1 MPKREWIVFLF
12 LLVSRSVL
20 YCQTEVLFSHQG
32 GFYDEPFELS
42 LGCSDF
48 TLHIRYTTNGNTPTA
63 SSPKYDSQLWL
74 GPQLY
79 SRSEIFKIQVSPES
93 LSYVP
98 DSVRHAIVIRAA
110 AFDDDGLCMGPV
122 ATHTYL
128 IRSLGADAQG
138 LPVLSICAD
147 SLALFDYD
155 TGIMVPGVNQT
166 DSDPERTGNYFQHG
180 REWERLAN
188 VEFYEPTDNSGINQQ
203 CGLRTHGNRARA
215 FPAKGLKIYA
225 REEYG
230 KKRFKHRFFE
240 TTPLNSFKHLVLKP
254 FSTLWPYS
262 GVQDYVSNRM
272 ALNLALDAPHSRP
285 VILYLNGEYWGIYFL
300 QEKMDE
306 RYLEDHYGVD
316 IEQCNI
322 ICNWHREAECG
333 DSANFVHL
341 MEWLETADLSVAEN
355 YAYLCDLIDVQN
367 VMDYLVFETFI
378 GNTDWPANNL
388 RLWQEGDGKWRWL
401 FYDGDAALIDND
413 FAVFDNASYM
423 GIESW
428 PSSTKASLLFR
439 RLFENN
445 GFKQGFAER
454 VASLCATELRY
465 ENTVPFLEE
474 IRNGIGSE
482 IPSQVF
488 RFGYPE
494 SVDFWNWSI
503 YLVDE
508 FLRQRVDSYLT
519 QYENY
524 APAKQSDF
532 QSNTDEFAIY
542 PNPTDDVVHIKML
555 DGRSRVTSLMLC
567 DIMGRVF
574 REGTCYMSACQ
585 EIVLGS
591 DLRSGVYVVK
601 IGDISHR
608 FLKK

>member
-1 MPKREWIVFLF
+1 MPKREWIVFLL

-128 IRSLGADAQG
+128 IRSLGADTHG

-272 ALNLALDAPHSRP
+272 ALNLSLDAPHSRP

-333 DSANFVHL
+333 DSTNFVHL

-482 IPSQVF
+482 IPSQIF